1 MLFFMAALFM
11 TTGTAVAQ
19 EAPDVPTGTGV
30 PGAVCGPAEE
40 PLPKSNSFSSVL
52 RGKIRFET
60 GTSTTST
67 TMLIYFAAGKR
78 NDTETFFRFS
88 HSHLIESKILA
99 KSLMCFNTVK
109 AFRQTIRLQHAT
121 DKLSC

>member
-11 TTGTAVAQ
+11 ITGTALAQ
-19 EAPDVPTGTGV
+19 EAPDVLTGTGV
-30 PGAVCGPAEE
+30 TGAVCGPAEE
-40 PLPKSNSFSSVL
+40 PLPENNSFTSVL

-60 GTSTTST
+60 GNSTTST

-78 NDTETFFRFS
+78 NDTETFFRFR

-99 KSLMCFNTVK
+99 KSLMYFNTVK
-109 AFRQTIRLQHAT
+109 AFRQAVRLQHT
-121 DKLSC
+121 TGKLSC